1 MKLFVGN
8 LSFNTTDDGLRAAF
22 SAHGAVDSAS
32 VVYDRMTNRSRG
44 FGFVEMGNRDEAMA
58 AMRAL
63 DGANLDGR
71 PLTVN
76 EAQDR
81 ARSGGPNRGGGGGGG
96 GRW

>member
-1 MKLFVGN
+1 LKLFVGN
-8 LSFNTTDDGLRAAF
+8 LSFNTTDDGLRTAF
-22 SAHGAVDSAS
+22 EAHGNVTSAQ

-44 FGFVEMGNRDEAMA
+44 FGFVEMANQDEAIA

-63 DGANLDGR
+63 DGSSLDGR

-76 EAQDR
+76 EAKER
-81 ARSGGPNRGGGGGGG
+81 PARSGGGG